1 MPWYYWDTD
10 QQSRHTCML
19 NLILGPVTHKTCRAC
34 KVEKPASEFNKLL
47 RSKDGL
53 QAYCRACH
61 TLKMQAY
68 QQTDAG
74 KLAAKKQHESGYYR
88 IGKGAIANMQ
98 RSSANRGQIC
108 TVTQEELAS
117 WWQAIPD
124 TCHYCTTTTENYQ
137 AIRDMLLTYPGH
149 NPEILRFGRFFR
161 SPKHQA
167 IQHLTI
173 DRKDNTE
180 GYTLD
185 NIVKAC
191 WICNSLKN
199 DFWTEAEM
207 QRLAPPMM
215 ARLRMLLEEGY
226 TH

>member
-1 MPWYYWDTD
+1 MSD
-10 QQSRHTCML
+10 L
-19 NLILGPVTHKTCRAC
+19 LKTCSKC
-34 KVEKPASEFNKLL
+34 KESKPLTEFHKN
-47 RSKDGL
+47 RGNKDGL
-53 QAYCRACH
+53 HNYCKECNRANTAAYY
-61 TLKMQAY
+61 K
-68 QQTDAG
+68 TDAG
-74 KLAAKKQHESGYYR
+74 KASIKKQQESGYYR
-88 IGKGAIANMQ
+88 VGKGAIAKF
-98 RSSANRGQIC
+98 RIAAAAKGREC
-108 TVTQEELAS
+108 TLTQQALES
-117 WWQAIPD
+117 WWQATPD

-137 AIRDMLLTYPGH
+137 AIRDMLLAYPGH

-167 IQHLTI
+167 IQDMTI
-173 DRKDNTE
+173 DRRDNTQ
-180 GYTLD
+180 GYTLG

-226 TH
+226 VT